1 MSVKKKVSDLHL
13 DLREVLKSADPNAEL
28 SCVVRDPNGQNIDS
42 TIEVSAA
49 RGRNVKFF
57 PKLTGKHNV
66 YLYYD
71 KDLIAGSPFV
81 IEVLQ
86 KQKIVQ

>member
-1 MSVKKKVSDLHL
+1 MSTKKKSDLHL
-13 DLREVLKSADPNAEL
+13 DLREVLRDANPNAEL

-42 TIEVSAA
+42 ASA

-57 PKLTGKHNV
+57 PKLTGKHSV

-71 KDLIAGSPFV
+71 TDLVPGSPFI

-86 KQKIVQ
+86 KPKLIK

>member
-1 MSVKKKVSDLHL
+1 MSDLHL
-13 DLREVLKSADPNAEL
+13 DLRDVLKSANPNAEL

-49 RGRNVKFF
+49 RDRNVKFY

-71 KDLIAGSPFV
+71 KDLVTGSPFV

-86 KQKIVQ
+86 KPRIQ

>member
-1 MSVKKKVSDLHL
+1 MSTKRKSDLNV
-13 DLREVLKSADPNAEL
+13 DLRDVLQHDANPNAEL
-28 SCVVRDPNGQNIDS
+28 SCVVRDPNGQNIDA
-42 TIEVSAA
+42 TIELTSD
-49 RGRNVKFF
+49 RGRDVKFC

-71 KDLIAGSPFV
+71 KDLVPGSPFI

-86 KQKIVQ
+86 KPTQAV